1 MFGYKFLHIFIL
13 CGAHILVVNVLVQ
26 IFWLFGFVPIAV
38 CCNKKPS
45 RRGGNLVF
53 VRAKCRTFEMF
64 TSTAFS
70 QCFLSK
76 EIKTFRREN
85 NFHSGEEVISIWI
98 SSIFLRISTS
108 YFLLFPLLCNQ
119 RLCSQSP
126 HQSGYSHLNLG
137 NQKYLKM
144 CKTEKMML
152 KCARLNK
159 SC

>member
-1 MFGYKFLHIFIL
+1 MHWFKFVDFLGLFQLQYVVTKNHPEGAAIL
-13 CGAHILVVNVLVQ
+13 SLSAQNAARLNCSLPLP
-26 IFWLFGFVPIAV
+26 FL
-38 CCNKKPS
+38 
-45 RRGGNLVF
+45 
-53 VRAKCRTFEMF
+53 
-64 TSTAFS
+64 

>member
-26 IFWLFGFVPIAV
+26 ICWLFGFVPIAV
-38 CCNKKPS
+38 CRNKKPS

-64 TSTAFS
+64 TSIAFS

-98 SSIFLRISTS
+98 SSIFFCGFPPHIFS
-108 YFLLFPLLCNQ
+108 YFHYCAISACAANHRIRVDIHILIWETKNI
-119 RLCSQSP
+119 S
-126 HQSGYSHLNLG
+126 
-137 NQKYLKM
+137 
-144 CKTEKMML
+144 
-152 KCARLNK
+152 KCARLK
-159 SC
+159 KWC

>member
-1 MFGYKFLHIFIL
+1 MHWFKFVDFLGLFQLQYVVTKNHPEEAAIL
-13 CGAHILVVNVLVQ
+13 SLSAQNAARLKCSLPLPFPSVFFQRRLKHFEEKTISTRGKRW
-26 IFWLFGFVPIAV
+26 FPFGFPQ
-38 CCNKKPS
+38 
-45 RRGGNLVF
+45 F
-53 VRAKCRTFEMF
+53 
-64 TSTAFS
+64 
-70 QCFLSK
+70 
-76 EIKTFRREN
+76 
-85 NFHSGEEVISIWI
+85 
-98 SSIFLRISTS
+98 FLRISTS